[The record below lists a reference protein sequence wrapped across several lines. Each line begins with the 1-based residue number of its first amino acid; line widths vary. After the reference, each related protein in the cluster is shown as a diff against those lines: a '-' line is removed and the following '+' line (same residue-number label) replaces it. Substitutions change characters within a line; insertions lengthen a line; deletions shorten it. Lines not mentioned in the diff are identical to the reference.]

1 MVTTLSEDHVPGL
14 LAAFDLGSWGQLS
27 DGPFA
32 RGRLGAIWR
41 LDSETGSWAV
51 KQVGE
56 TSDDELAEI
65 LEGAAF
71 QEAALAAGVPTPGV
85 RRTPSGDLI
94 APIDEVCV
102 RLHAWVD
109 LEDPN
114 FDLDPVQLG
123 ALVARLHGVDFA
135 GTIGVDPWYTEPIGD
150 DRWSEVIAALRRR
163 RAPFA
168 DELASVVPEVVA
180 LEKYLG
186 SPARDLRTCH
196 RDLWA
201 DNVRR
206 TGDSGLCVFDFDN
219 AGLADPSQELAL
231 VLVEYGAGDPQK
243 GRAIRAAYADAGGRG
258 RVERPTD
265 FAMPIAQLS
274 HIVVAGCRRWLVSA
288 SEADRAD
295 NEAWVREFI
304 DRPLTRT
311 VIEALLSG

>member
-56 TSDDELAEI
+56 TSEDELAQI

-150 DRWSEVIAALRRR
+150 DRWSEVIAALRKR

-168 DELASVVPEVVA
+168 DDLASLVPEIVA

-206 TGDSGLCVFDFDN
+206 TGDGGLCVFDFDN
-219 AGLADPSQELAL
+219 AGLADPS
-231 VLVEYGAGDPQK
+231 
-243 GRAIRAAYADAGGRG
+243 
-258 RVERPTD
+258 
-265 FAMPIAQLS
+265 
-274 HIVVAGCRRWLVSA
+274 
-288 SEADRAD
+288 
-295 NEAWVREFI
+295 
-304 DRPLTRT
+304 
-311 VIEALLSG
+311 

>member
-150 DRWSEVIAALRRR
+150 DRWSEVIAALRKR

-168 DELASVVPEVVA
+168 DDLASLVPEIVA

-186 SPARDLRTCH
+186 SPAGNLRTCH

-201 DNVRR
+201 DNLRSVRLR
-206 TGDSGLCVFDFDN
+206 L
-219 AGLADPSQELAL
+219 
-231 VLVEYGAGDPQK
+231 
-243 GRAIRAAYADAGGRG
+243 R
-258 RVERPTD
+258 
-265 FAMPIAQLS
+265 
-274 HIVVAGCRRWLVSA
+274 
-288 SEADRAD
+288 
-295 NEAWVREFI
+295 
-304 DRPLTRT
+304 
-311 VIEALLSG
+311 